1 MKTKSQKEIAK
12 KFLTLCAK
20 GKSQEALDLFAA
32 KNFKHHNAFFKG
44 DAKTL
49 ILAMEENAR
58 QNPNKTFEIKHALED
73 KNIVAV
79 HSHVRQ
85 IPKDLGAAVIHI
97 FRFKNNRIAEL
108 WDFGQAVPENMINEN
123 GMF

>member
-12 KFLTLCAK
+12 EFLTLCAK
-20 GKSQEALDLFAA
+20 GKSQEAFDLFAA

-49 ILAMEENAR
+49 MLAMEENAKN
-58 QNPNKTFEIKHALED
+58 NPNKILEIKHALED
-73 KNIVAV
+73 KNLVAV

-85 IPKDLGAAVIHI
+85 NPKD
-97 FRFKNNRIAEL
+97 
-108 WDFGQAVPENMINEN
+108 
-123 GMF
+123 

>member
-1 MKTKSQKEIAK
+1 MKTKSQKEIEK

-20 GKSQEALDLFAA
+20 GKSQEAFDLFAA
-32 KNFKHHNAFFKG
+32 KNFNHHNAFFKG

-49 ILAMEENAR
+49 ILAMEENAKN
-58 QNPNKTFEIKHALED
+58 NPNKILEIKHTLED

-85 IPKDLGAAVIHI
+85 NPKDLGAAVIHI